1 MKVDMTDMLL
11 IIGFGLLL
19 ILFSN
24 SVFELSR
31 CWGLFSGGLQRP
43 SVSMPR
49 KSGSD
54 FASTKP

>member
-11 IIGFGLLL
+11 IIGFGLLV

-31 CWGLFSGGLQRP
+31 CWGLFSGGAAAALSFYAAQIWFGL
-43 SVSMPR
+43 R
-49 KSGSD
+49 KH
-54 FASTKP
+54 

>member
-1 MKVDMTDMLL
+1 MKVDMTDRLL

-31 CWGLFSGGLQRP
+31 CWGLFSGGAAAALSFYAAQIWFGL
-43 SVSMPR
+43 R
-49 KSGSD
+49 KH
-54 FASTKP
+54 